1 VARCGG
7 RNVRSVVATVAAVA
21 FVAALSLW
29 VEAATGSSGAVEAL
43 WVLVFVALLVLLGVA
58 RLLTHVFKTVG
69 LIGDDVPPGPLATD
83 PAPAAPPGPSVRESA
98 VRQTKHGCL
107 IAVTMAGWL
116 FAGLIVSN
124 VVFGVVEVLAGAVGL
139 GTAGEAIGWLVLPLA
154 FLVGFAVAAVGM
166 IVTLR
171 RLRARYRA

>member
-1 VARCGG
+1 VARPGG
-7 RNVRSVVATVAAVA
+7 RNVRSVVGVGVILA
-21 FVAALSLW
+21 FIVLSLW
-29 VEAATGSSGAVEAL
+29 VWAATGSSGAVEAL
-43 WVLVFVALLVLLGVA
+43 WFLVSVALLVLLGVA
-58 RLLTHVFKTVG
+58 RLLTHVFKTIG
-69 LIGDDVPPGPLATD
+69 LISAEVVPAPLATD
-83 PAPAAPPGPSVRESA
+83 PAPAAPPGPSVGESA
-98 VRQTKHGCL
+98 VRQSRHGCL

-124 VVFGVVEVLAGAVGL
+124 VVFLVVEVLAGALGL

-171 RLRARYRA
+171 RLRARYGT